1 MGFLKKWQYFFIGA
15 LSLFFLPA
23 IAALDLGIDCKIF
36 DVGQGN
42 GVAVKD
48 RSSGRRLIIDAGH
61 TPWNAAGPIEG
72 LAKSFFDFVNSAP
85 FESICIVISHPDA
98 DHMNVV
104 IKFLEANSLA
114 LRDVH
119 LSIYFGGPLNEYLF
133 TKKEGAY
140 QKFKLG
146 HDLLTRVTELLE
158 TPRNPTKPIKVH
170 FLSHALYSGSI
181 LKTLLSLNNIDDL
194 SRFIQKTQRPFFMNV
209 RIPEFQED
217 GRLSSIILAANASH
231 EASHYD
237 LMGIKNLTDIH
248 PIAGHSLST
257 ETNNNSAVVKV
268 SYRGKSII
276 VPGDIEGSGTTRMLL
291 SVLHP
296 PVFVPGPVV
305 VGHAPQGDI
314 LKADVLV
321 ASHHGAETERAN
333 DPLWALH
340 TGPSWIVVSAGKNLG
355 YLHPRFSSV
364 FTFGAVLKTKTQM
377 PPHSFACFDRGKTI
391 RSSEEPIKNY
401 FNAAAIAMAD
411 PGLGNQN
418 TEITL
423 TDTTLPLYSTYSSGT
438 ITIKIL
444 SDGTL
449 ALDTEK

>member
-23 IAALDLGIDCKIF
+23 IAALDLGIECKIF

-104 IKFLEANSLA
+104 TKFLEANSLS

-119 LSIYFGGPLNEYLF
+119 LSMYFGGPLNEYLF

-146 HDLLTRVTELLE
+146 RELLTRVTELLE
-158 TPRNPTKPIKVH
+158 IPRNPTKPIKIH

-181 LKTLLSLNNIDDL
+181 LKILLSLNNIDDL

-209 RIPEFQED
+209 QIPEFQD
-217 GRLSSIILAANASH
+217 GDRSLSSIILAANASH
-231 EASHYD
+231 EASHAN
-237 LMGIKNLTDIH
+237 LLGIKNLIDVGPTGEKQ
-248 PIAGHSLST
+248 PLST
-257 ETNNNSAVVKV
+257 DANNNSAVVKV
-268 SYRGKSII
+268 SYKGKSMIF
-276 VPGDIEGSGTTRMLL
+276 PGDIGGYGTIRMLL
-291 SVLHP
+291 SNP
-296 PVFVPGPVV
+296 AGGP
-305 VGHAPQGDI
+305 GHAPPADL
-314 LKADVLV
+314 LKADVLL

-333 DPLWALH
+333 DSLWTLR
-340 TGPSWIVVSAGKNLG
+340 TDPSYVVVSAGKNLG
-355 YLHPRFSSV
+355 YLHPRFSSI
-364 FTFGAVLKTKTQM
+364 FTFGSVLKSKAPVAQ
-377 PPHSFACFDRGKTI
+377 HSFCCFDKGKAI
-391 RSSEEPIKNY
+391 RSLRDSVRNY
-401 FNAAAIAMAD
+401 FSAVTVDMVD
-411 PGLGNQN
+411 PGSESDS
-418 TEITL
+418 TEVTL
-423 TDTTLPLYSTYSSGT
+423 KNITLPLYSTYSSGM
-438 ITIKIL
+438 ITIEIL
-444 SDGTL
+444 SDGSLELT
-449 ALDTEK
+449 TER